1 MKKTLI
7 LFVLLSVCLSLIS
20 AAGQQEAAFPSRP
33 IEFYVASA
41 AGGGSDLIARALA
54 NEMKLS
60 KSVVVVN
67 KGGAGGTI
75 GTTEVA
81 KSVPDGH
88 TMLLG
93 MVGPFQTQ
101 PHLNKLQYTVDDFR
115 HISVLTYE
123 PLYLIVPTSTGWNT
137 VEDMKQGVLKL
148 GRQLKY
154 GSSGAGSVPHLA
166 QAILYKQMGIA
177 AEHVPF
183 EGANPAVMALL
194 GGHID
199 CISAHMG
206 EVISHVKSGSV
217 KVIGIYSPER
227 FELAPDVAT
236 LKEQGYDIDIS
247 AIKFVSVPKDVPDA
261 TVAILVDAIKKAK
274 DTPAFKEFVKANYSG
289 PSDMTEAEI
298 MEYLKRGSEQY
309 KVIIKE
315 SGLGAL

>member
-1 MKKTLI
+1 MKKTLV
-7 LFVLLSVCLSLIS
+7 LFALLSVFVALVS
-20 AAGQQEAAFPSRP
+20 ATGQQETVFPSRP

-54 NEMKLS
+54 NEMKLGQ
-60 KSVVVVN
+60 SVVVVN

-81 KSVPDGH
+81 KSEPDGH

-123 PLYLIVPTSTGWNT
+123 PLYLAVPTATGWTT
-137 VEDMKQGVLKL
+137 VEQMKQGVAKL
-148 GRQLKY
+148 NRQLKY

-166 QAILYKQMGIA
+166 QAILYREMGIA

-199 CISAHMG
+199 CITAHLG
-206 EVISHVKSGSV
+206 EVISHVKAGTL
-217 KVIGIYSPER
+217 KLIGIYSPER
-227 FELAPDVAT
+227 FEMAPEVAT

-247 AIKFVSVPKDVPDA
+247 AIKFVSVPKNVPDNV
-261 TVAILVDAIKKAK
+261 VAILKKAIDDAK
-274 DTPAFKEFVKANYSG
+274 NTPAFKEFVKANYSG

-298 MEYLKRGSEQY
+298 MAYLKQGSDQY
-309 KVIIKE
+309 KDIIKDL
-315 SGLGAL
+315 GLGAL